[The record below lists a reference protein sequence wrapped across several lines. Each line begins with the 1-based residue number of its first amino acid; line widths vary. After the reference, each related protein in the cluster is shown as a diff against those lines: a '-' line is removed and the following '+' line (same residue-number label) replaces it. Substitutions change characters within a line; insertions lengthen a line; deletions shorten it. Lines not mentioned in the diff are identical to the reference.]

1 MKTLFRKLFFIV
13 VGAALFASCKKD
25 EKIDYFLGGTA
36 PVLSATVSGTIP
48 LSVANKAKVEVVF
61 SWTNPNYNFTTGLSS
76 QNVTYLME
84 IDTLGANFTN
94 PNKVSINISP
104 DLGISFV
111 DSVLNSILS
120 NQLLLATGV
129 SHTIQIKVTA
139 SINSVAATK
148 IESNTLQFTVTPW
161 NPPPAIAPPPNGT
174 LYIVGSAVGGGWSNP
189 IPGGNI
195 ASQQFSQVN
204 PTLYQIA
211 SIPIIGDGEY
221 KLIGTN
227 GSWNDQ
233 WSVQTEQPSGD
244 PTTLGTNLFF
254 NGANCRA
261 PIVSG
266 NYKIVVDFQ
275 HGKFTLTKL

>member
-1 MKTLFRKLFFIV
+1 MKIQFRKLFFIGIGV
-13 VGAALFASCKKD
+13 ALFSSCKKD
-25 EKIDYFLGGTA
+25 EKIDYFLGGTV
-36 PVLSATVSGTIP
+36 PVLTATVSGTIP
-48 LSVANKAKVEVVF
+48 LSVANKSQVEVVF

-76 QNVTYLME
+76 QSVNYLME

-104 DLGISFV
+104 DLGITFV

-120 NQLLLATGV
+120 NQLLLATGI
-129 SHTIQIKVTA
+129 SHTIQIRVTA
-139 SINSVAATK
+139 SINWVEVTK
-148 IESNTLQFTVTPW
+148 STSNTLQFTVTPW
-161 NPPPAIAPPPNGT
+161 NPPPAVAPPPNGT

-189 IPGGNI
+189 IGAGNI
-195 ASQQFSQVN
+195 ASQKFAQIS
-204 PTLYQIA
+204 PTLFQIT

-221 KLIGTN
+221 KFIGTD

-244 PTTLGTNLFF
+244 PTTLGANLFF